1 MPISGVFFTVTTSLP
16 PFMHCS
22 LCWIESQSTDLHY
35 LTYLVKYCSF
45 FIFSQSMDLHYLTYL
60 VKYFSFFHLYLWFQ
74 FTFLILDLDPDP
86 CLLNPSL
93 VLHQPGV
100 SVLQCSWCGVW
111 CNACCSS
118 WWSAWCGAWFGMSVS
133 NGALRRLT
141 RNWSPSIQMQKS
153 FKVHQYAPCVHT

>member
-45 FIFSQSMDLHYLTYL
+45 IHFYPNPWICIVLYIWSNIPLFSSSSLI
-60 VKYFSFFHLYLWFQ
+60 SIHL
-74 FTFLILDLDPDP
+74 PDP

-111 CNACCSS
+111 CNAWCIS
-118 WWSAWCGAWFGMSVS
+118 WCSAWCGAWFGMSVS

-153 FKVHQYAPCVHT
+153 FKVHQYAPSVLT